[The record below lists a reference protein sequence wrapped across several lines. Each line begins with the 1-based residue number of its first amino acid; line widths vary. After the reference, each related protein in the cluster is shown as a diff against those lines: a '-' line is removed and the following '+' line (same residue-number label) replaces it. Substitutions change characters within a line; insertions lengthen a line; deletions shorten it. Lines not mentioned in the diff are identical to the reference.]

1 MIKMKKE
8 ILKLG
13 LIGAFAF
20 IFLGFVNYAPT
31 IAVVQL
37 VKNKAYH
44 KPPKIEEWKPAQK
57 GAGIESGTVVKT
69 ESKSFLLIKFL
80 DGSFLRVDENTTLE
94 VVGENPK
101 GNYARKVNIENG
113 GVDFKVTKVKGKFEF
128 TTPLSVATIRGTEGA
143 LFSRVDADTLMVREG
158 EVDFF
163 NKISNLSRT
172 VKAGE
177 VGIST
182 KDGEITTRSMTESEK
197 RKSEEI
203 KKAIEKREIE
213 IRGKTGEGKEI
224 RIKIKEK

>member
-1 MIKMKKE
+1 M
-8 ILKLG
+8 
-13 LIGAFAF
+13 
-20 IFLGFVNYAPT
+20 
-31 IAVVQL
+31 
-37 VKNKAYH
+37 
-44 KPPKIEEWKPAQK
+44 
-57 GAGIESGTVVKT
+57 
-69 ESKSFLLIKFL
+69 
-80 DGSFLRVDENTTLE
+80 
-94 VVGENPK
+94 
-101 GNYARKVNIENG
+101 
-113 GVDFKVTKVKGKFEF
+113 
-128 TTPLSVATIRGTEGA
+128 
-143 LFSRVDADTLMVREG
+143 FSRVDADTLMVREG

-172 VKAGE
+172 EKAGE

>member
-1 MIKMKKE
+1 
-8 ILKLG
+8 
-13 LIGAFAF
+13 
-20 IFLGFVNYAPT
+20 
-31 IAVVQL
+31 
-37 VKNKAYH
+37 
-44 KPPKIEEWKPAQK
+44 
-57 GAGIESGTVVKT
+57 
-69 ESKSFLLIKFL
+69 
-80 DGSFLRVDENTTLE
+80 
-94 VVGENPK
+94 
-101 GNYARKVNIENG
+101 
-113 GVDFKVTKVKGKFEF
+113 
-128 TTPLSVATIRGTEGA
+128 

>member
-1 MIKMKKE
+1 
-8 ILKLG
+8 
-13 LIGAFAF
+13 
-20 IFLGFVNYAPT
+20 
-31 IAVVQL
+31 
-37 VKNKAYH
+37 
-44 KPPKIEEWKPAQK
+44 
-57 GAGIESGTVVKT
+57 
-69 ESKSFLLIKFL
+69 
-80 DGSFLRVDENTTLE
+80 
-94 VVGENPK
+94 
-101 GNYARKVNIENG
+101 
-113 GVDFKVTKVKGKFEF
+113 
-128 TTPLSVATIRGTEGA
+128 
-143 LFSRVDADTLMVREG
+143 MVREG